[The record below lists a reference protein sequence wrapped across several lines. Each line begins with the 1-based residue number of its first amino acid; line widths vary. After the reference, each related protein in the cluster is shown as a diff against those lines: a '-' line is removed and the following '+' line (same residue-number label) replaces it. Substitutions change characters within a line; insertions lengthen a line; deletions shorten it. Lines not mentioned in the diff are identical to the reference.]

1 MLLEDKGVTT
11 AQGTNSVLTHSKWGC
26 ADMCMSVCVQRERG
40 CGEFETSLFGGIAM
54 GTEWHSA
61 CSCTEELF
69 EGLGTGTIT
78 RVDKNVYVC
87 DQQVALL
94 VLSLCRE
101 HVATLEVS
109 TS

>member
-1 MLLEDKGVTT
+1 
-11 AQGTNSVLTHSKWGC
+11 
-26 ADMCMSVCVQRERG
+26 
-40 CGEFETSLFGGIAM
+40 M

-69 EGLGTGTIT
+69 ERLETDTIT

-94 VLSLCRE
+94 ALSLCRE
-101 HVATLEVS
+101 HVARLKTHRSSNSDSEEIGQIF
-109 TS
+109 TSFSFVL